1 MKCLIIDD
9 DVLMIHILE
18 ELLSEV
24 DFVELVGKVN
34 NVKEAVGFLHSH
46 DVDLIFLDIEM
57 PEINGIEF
65 LRIFSLSAI
74 PVVIISSH
82 KQYAF
87 DAFEYNVIDYLL
99 KPIDPNRL
107 LKALGRARQNSVSVS
122 PESANTENFYIK
134 VNSSYQSVF
143 FDKVLYV
150 ESLGDYIS
158 IVLEDKKLTVHST
171 LKKIEQKLP
180 GKDFLRIHNSFI
192 VRLDKIEKY
201 EDNFITIK
209 KALIPVS
216 RSHKPVLSQ
225 KLNIL

>member
-9 DVLMIHILE
+9 DVLMVHILE

-24 DFVELVGKVN
+24 EFVELAGTAN
-34 NVKEAVGFLHSH
+34 NAKEAISFLHSN

-65 LRIFSLSAI
+65 LQIFSRNSV
-74 PVVIISSH
+74 PVIIVSSH
-82 KQYAF
+82 KEYAF

-99 KPIDPNRL
+99 KPIDRNRL
-107 LKALGRARQNSVSVS
+107 LKALGRARLNGNNTSIS
-122 PESANTENFYIK
+122 PESTENFYIK

-143 FDKVLYV
+143 FDKVLFI

-158 IVLEDKKLTVHST
+158 VVLEDRKITVHST

-180 GKDFLRIHNSFI
+180 ERDFLRVHNSFI

-201 EDNFITIK
+201 EDNFITIR

-216 RSHKPVLSQ
+216 RSHKMLLNQ